1 MPFQKGNT
9 LAVNKGRGAKSRAT
23 VLKEQEIDPAML
35 LSFDGKEPAEI
46 LEMIAKRAMAATDTR
61 IAIQGANLHMK
72 VQEMVKGDTDS
83 KMSSLT
89 RDIVCFLTQMMVANE
104 MNCPDLLERMTDQC
118 LGCKELRG
126 TE

>member
-1 MPFQKGNT
+1 VPFQKGNT

>member
-61 IAIQGANLHMK
+61 IAIQGANLHIK
-72 VQEMVKGDTDS
+72 VQEMVRGDTES
-83 KMSSLT
+83 KMSSTT
-89 RDIVCFLTQMMVANE
+89 RDIVSFLTQMMVANE
-104 MNCPDLLERMTDQC
+104 LNCPDLLERMSDRC
-118 LGCKELRG
+118 LGCREIRG
-126 TE
+126 AD